1 MTLSSRRKPSS
12 RSIIEAPPSAN
23 LFGPDKSLG
32 YLIRDVHRA
41 FVRELIRA
49 LAKYQISG
57 AQWAALRV
65 LWDEQ
70 GITQVQLAERMRTEK
85 AALTAVLN
93 TLERKGL
100 IVRSRD
106 SVDRRKIN
114 LHLTR
119 AGEQLKRFLLPISVR
134 VHDRATAGLSAA
146 EQASTRKLL
155 ERILA
160 NLTRGQDC

>member
-1 MTLSSRRKPSS
+1 MNLKSKRTDPSS
-12 RSIIEAPPSAN
+12 APKRRSTD

-41 FVRELIRA
+41 FVRELVRA
-49 LAKYQISG
+49 LERHEVSG

-65 LWDEQ
+65 LWEEE
-70 GITQVQLAERMRTEK
+70 GLSQVQLAERMRTEK

-93 TLERKGL
+93 ALERKRY

-106 SVDRRKIN
+106 KHDRRKIN

-119 AGEQLKRFLLPISVR
+119 AGHRLKTVLLPISIQ
-134 VHDRATAGLSAA
+134 VHDRATSGMTAA
-146 EQASTRKLL
+146 DRVNARKLL
-155 ERILA
+155 QRILA
-160 NLTRGQDC
+160 NLTNVEVER